1 MAAHTICFANNKGGS
16 GKTTSCAN
24 TGAALAMLGKR
35 VLLVDGDMQMNL
47 TLSFF
52 DEDEVMDLAK
62 SGKTIFEAL
71 VKEEDLSAYVRQTQ
85 DENISLI
92 PSTTLMSSIEM
103 ELFTKMRRETI
114 LARLLRKVKGSGSF
128 DYILIDSP
136 PTLGNWVMNIL
147 SASDHVIIP
156 VEATPWGLFGLA
168 NMFDFT
174 ERVREI
180 SPELDILGILVTKAD
195 ERKNYCRQVR
205 ENLRE
210 LDNIRVF
217 DSVIHVD
224 SAVEWAQDSSSTVVA
239 FKRASRSAKE
249 YMQLAKEVDEI
260 CR

>member
-1 MAAHTICFANNKGGS
+1 
-16 GKTTSCAN
+16 
-24 TGAALAMLGKR
+24 
-35 VLLVDGDMQMNL
+35 
-47 TLSFF
+47 
-52 DEDEVMDLAK
+52 
-62 SGKTIFEAL
+62 
-71 VKEEDLSAYVRQTQ
+71 
-85 DENISLI
+85 
-92 PSTTLMSSIEM
+92 
-103 ELFTKMRRETI
+103 
-114 LARLLRKVKGSGSF
+114 
-128 DYILIDSP
+128 
-136 PTLGNWVMNIL
+136 MNIL

-224 SAVEWAQDSSSTVVA
+224 SAVEWAQDSSSTVVT

>member
-103 ELFTKMRRETI
+103 ELFTKMRRETL
-114 LARLLRKVKGSGSF
+114 LARLLRKLKGSGSF

-224 SAVEWAQDSSSTVVA
+224 SAVEWAQDSSSTVVT